1 MAHGFGKAYFY
12 ETDGALALEDLNGNV
27 IVKGSA
33 GSVGLGAQETIDEL
47 LGMRAKNL
55 RATIRRYVENEKV
68 TKAKSGW
75 METFAHKSK
84 RDGTASL
91 LEFTTRAWGANAIQ
105 PITRDIKLLLS
116 LEINNLSLQGD
127 HDVNKKGFLIGII
140 FPENAVPN
148 GRKFTTRGFVLGGI
162 GWNQS
167 NRQILTN
174 TTSSGT
180 LKLTSNYKSYELI
193 AGGNMGYKFDLG
205 ENVPNFGSPI
215 NSLHTELGFTLSGS
229 HIEDYNEDKL
239 FFWEDRSLIQESVYL
254 REQFSH
260 KLDEKGVIKFGAD
273 FEHRKVLSGKDQEYR
288 IKGTR
293 VNFSGGRNSEFSISG
308 SIGLNYKLPYGL
320 LHAEFQRRIAEGRRE
335 TLGGGIGFKLEF

>member
-1 MAHGFGKAYFY
+1 M
-12 ETDGALALEDLNGNV
+12 
-27 IVKGSA
+27 
-33 GSVGLGAQETIDEL
+33 
-47 LGMRAKNL
+47 
-55 RATIRRYVENEKV
+55 
-68 TKAKSGW
+68 
-75 METFAHKSK
+75 
-84 RDGTASL
+84 
-91 LEFTTRAWGANAIQ
+91 
-105 PITRDIKLLLS
+105 
-116 LEINNLSLQGD
+116 
-127 HDVNKKGFLIGII
+127 IGII